1 MKKSIPLGSLSIGEL
16 LAQDIYD
23 EQNRLLLKAGTHLS
37 DQYITSL
44 QAKGIETVLV
54 KKYKLNPNNWL
65 VFKNPTG
72 KLHIVHRDTR
82 SKRVI
87 SY

>member
-1 MKKSIPLGSLSIGEL
+1 MAVGRKPTRKQKEL
-16 LAQDIYD
+16 L
-23 EQNRLLLKAGTHLS
+23 
-37 DQYITSL
+37 
-44 QAKGIETVLV
+44 

-72 KLHIVHRDTR
+72 KLHIMHRITR

>member
-1 MKKSIPLGSLSIGEL
+1 MLKKSIPLTSLSIGEP

-23 EQNRLLLKAGTHLS
+23 EQNRLLLKAGTYLS

-54 KKYKLNPNNWL
+54 AIVPKISSQL
-65 VFKNPTG
+65 PT
-72 KLHIVHRDTR
+72 T
-82 SKRVI
+82 
-87 SY
+87 